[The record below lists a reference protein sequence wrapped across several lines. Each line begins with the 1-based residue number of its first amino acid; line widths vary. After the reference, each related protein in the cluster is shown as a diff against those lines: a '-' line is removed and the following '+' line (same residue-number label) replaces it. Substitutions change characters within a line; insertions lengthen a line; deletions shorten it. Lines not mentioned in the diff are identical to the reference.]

1 MVEER
6 KGIDPTDAHVLVV
19 EDTVPNFMLI
29 ARMLNHMGVRRC
41 EWKTSGWQV
50 VQYAEMLPRVD
61 LILLD
66 IRMNRELE
74 GIEIAKILNDEH
86 QIPFIFITAHSDK
99 EIISKALEMS
109 PLGYLIKPFKK
120 MEVFAALNIAMTA
133 IKKKEVDFITFKDG
147 YETVKLLIPDI
158 LYVVSEGNYINIIS
172 TTKKYV
178 IRYSLK
184 WFKENTLDKGFE
196 HVHKSYIINTT
207 KVDRVTSKSVT
218 IGDVEIPTSRN
229 KSIEL

>member
-1 MVEER
+1 ME
-6 KGIDPTDAHVLVV
+6 
-19 EDTVPNFMLI
+19 NFKILIVDDEVLI
-29 ARMLNHMGVRRC
+29 AEYLKDVLQTLDFTSVQLAHDC
-41 EWKTSGWQV
+41 EEALLMINRKR
-50 VQYAEMLPRVD
+50 PD

-74 GIEIAKILNDEH
+74 GIDIAKILNDEH

-158 LYVVSEGNYINIIS
+158 LYVVSEGNYIKIIS

-184 WFKENTLDKGFE
+184 WFKENTLNKGFE
-196 HVHKSYIINTT
+196 QVHKSYIINTT

-218 IGDVEIPTSRN
+218 IGEVEIPTSRN

>member
-1 MVEER
+1 MENF
-6 KGIDPTDAHVLVV
+6 KILVV
-19 EDTVPNFMLI
+19 DDEVLI
-29 ARMLNHMGVRRC
+29 AEYLKDVLYSLDFTSVQLAHDC
-41 EWKTSGWQV
+41 EEAFLMIKRNK
-50 VQYAEMLPRVD
+50 PD

-74 GIEIAKILNDEH
+74 GIEIAKILNEDY
-86 QIPFIFITAHSDK
+86 QLPFIFITAHSDK

-133 IKKKEVDFITFKDG
+133 IKKKEVDYIIFKDG
-147 YETVKLLIPDI
+147 HETVKLLIPDI
-158 LYVVSEGNYINIIS
+158 LYVLSEGNYINIIS

-178 IRYSLK
+178 IRYTLK
-184 WFKENTLDKGFE
+184 WFKENTLNKGFE
-196 HVHKSYIINTT
+196 QVHKSYIINTT

-229 KSIEL
+229 KNIEL